1 MFADFN
7 IKQKDKYYLIFI
19 ALFSAILVGYYIN
32 FNNSIGISCSDVYVY
47 LLNAQYYTGTNVN
60 STKFIYLSPL
70 ICFLTSLFFR
80 VGFVDKLAIY
90 IVTGAFAIFGNIGF
104 YLLLKK
110 YFDENLSLTG
120 TVLYSCFS
128 LYLTWLAN
136 GTLDVP
142 ATGMIIWIV
151 LFTFIAVK
159 ENPKYYEYLLPLIIL
174 GFFTRY
180 TVILTLPA
188 LALIYVFENGFKI
201 KSSDWKHIKKGIA
214 ICVVMGV
221 IILAVILLMGHGYF
235 DAKNQISNGIVG
247 KPGSDTDPA
256 FNPDPSYYLVNY
268 PNFISN
274 SHSVFNANPDLENP
288 TILSWT
294 IFAILI
300 IGAGLWLYD
309 NRIRFEKKD
318 IAPLIIFLIA
328 ILSFLRVS
336 SVITTLLVL
345 IGLYLIGKD
354 REFKTGL
361 FMIAW
366 ILCNAIFLS
375 YYQIKVNRYI
385 IPTFPPFIYFILIS
399 IEYIH
404 KHVKINENIIPALLI
419 VAFIIQAFA
428 FTATFEPTDK
438 YLSTE
443 EMSNY
448 IIENNPDYQ
457 NMTIG
462 VYNIRPYSWWLGGN
476 TTGIPNDLVDEIDAS
491 NVTYYISNQRIDNF
505 TNYKEVKNIDQLY
518 LYKNVNV

>member
-19 ALFSAILVGYYIN
+19 TLFSAILVGYYIN
-32 FNNSIGISCSDVYVY
+32 FNNSIGVSCSDVYVY
-47 LLNAQYYTGTNVN
+47 LLNAQYYTGTNVH
-60 STKFIYLSPL
+60 STNFIYLSPL

-110 YFDENLSLTG
+110 YFNENLSLTG
-120 TVLYSCFS
+120 TVLYSCFT
-128 LYLTWLAN
+128 LTLTWLAN

-151 LFTFIAVK
+151 LFTIIAVR

-188 LALIYVFENGFKI
+188 LALFYVFENGFKI
-201 KSSDWKHIKKGIA
+201 KSSDWKHIKKGIK
-214 ICVVMGV
+214 ICLIMGV
-221 IILAVILLMGHGYF
+221 IILAVILIMGHGQF
-235 DAKNQISNGIVG
+235 DAGNQISNGIIG
-247 KPGSDTDPA
+247 KTGSDTDPA

-288 TILSWT
+288 TILAWT
-294 IFAILI
+294 VFAILAV
-300 IGAGLWLYD
+300 GGGLWLYD
-309 NRIRFEKKD
+309 NRIHLEKKD
-318 IAPLIIFLIA
+318 IAPIIIFLIA

-336 SVITTLLVL
+336 SVVTTLLVL
-345 IGLYLIGKD
+345 IGLYLFGKD
-354 REFKTGL
+354 RECKTGL

-385 IPTFPPFIYFILIS
+385 IPTFPPFIYFILVS
-399 IEYIH
+399 IDYIN
-404 KHVKINENIIPALLI
+404 KHVKINENIIPLLLI

-428 FTATFEPTDK
+428 FTATFEPTEK

-457 NMTIG
+457 NMNIG

-476 TTGIPNDLVDEIDAS
+476 TTGIPSANVDEIDAS
-491 NVTYYISNQRIDNF
+491 NVTYYISNHRIDNL
-505 TNYKEVKNIDQLY
+505 TNYKEVKTIDQLY
-518 LYKNVNV
+518 LYENVNI